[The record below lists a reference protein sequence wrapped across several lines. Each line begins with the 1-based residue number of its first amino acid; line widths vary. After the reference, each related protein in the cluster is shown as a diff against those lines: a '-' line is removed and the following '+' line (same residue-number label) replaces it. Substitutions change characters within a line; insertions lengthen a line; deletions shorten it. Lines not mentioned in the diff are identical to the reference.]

1 MLIHRVLNLK
11 FYGIGSK
18 DMDTKL
24 MDSLSLVN
32 LSESRFSISTFLWL
46 IHYLLF

>member
-1 MLIHRVLNLK
+1 MLIHRVAK
-11 FYGIGSK
+11 FEIYGIGSK

-32 LSESRFSISTFLWL
+32 LFMMSFFGFNFSFADTSSSI
-46 IHYLLF
+46 